1 MVKSRTDQTLSNY
14 CNLINKMKE
23 WKPELLFRE
32 ITLDF
37 IQRFHDHEIKERNQL
52 SIIYKKHANF

>member
-1 MVKSRTDQTLSNY
+1 
-14 CNLINKMKE
+14 MKE